1 MPKETKKI
9 TEAVKAGGP
18 GLTQNMR
25 QRIEQDRDKF
35 SEQNL
40 LIIQELNANGVQV
53 DAGLEAITQF
63 RQFLQDI
70 GVITEDQRLA
80 AEVSWEATFN
90 QMLRYNREAV
100 KAAKMQQLYTPPSA
114 NGQIIL
120 PPGSGN

>member
-1 MPKETKKI
+1 MVSERKKI
-9 TEAVKAGGP
+9 TELVEIGGP
-18 GLTQNMR
+18 GLTAN
-25 QRIEQDRDKF
+25 QRTRVEQDRDRF

-40 LIIQELNANGVQV
+40 VIIQELNANGVQV

-70 GVITEDQRLA
+70 GVITPDQRLV

-90 QMLRYNREAV
+90 QQLRFNREAV
-100 KAAKMQQLYTPPSA
+100 KAAKMQQLYTPPSVD
-114 NGQIIL
+114 GKIIL